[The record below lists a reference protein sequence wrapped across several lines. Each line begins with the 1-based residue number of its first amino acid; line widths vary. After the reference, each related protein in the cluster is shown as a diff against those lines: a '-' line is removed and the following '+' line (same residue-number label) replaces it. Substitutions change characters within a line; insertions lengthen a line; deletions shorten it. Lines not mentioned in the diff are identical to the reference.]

1 MKQTKKM
8 VVAAAA
14 AVGAVAGGVVALANV
29 PVGAAPE
36 PTAQAVVASSMP
48 SPSDPAEAAERAR
61 LEKEIAKAQRKLDRL
76 ASASPTAAAVVASGE
91 TVTVQGA
98 GSNTGGGNAGGGNT
112 GGDTASTP
120 APQPSSDT
128 SRPVLRRMAWASLM
142 AMRASQVRSFERP
155 SNFLIA
161 EKALIQVSWA
171 TSSASSWPT
180 SGVAIAIR
188 KA

>member
-61 LEKEIAKAQRKLDRL
+61 LEEEIAKAQRTLDRL

-98 GSNTGGGNAGGGNT
+98 GSHAGAGSNTGGGNTVGGNAGGA
-112 GGDTASTP
+112 TASDP

-128 SRPVLRRMAWASLM
+128 W
-142 AMRASQVRSFERP
+142 
-155 SNFLIA
+155 
-161 EKALIQVSWA
+161 
-171 TSSASSWPT
+171 TGSSGSTGGYDEDDEGEYEDDGGDSDDDEYDDEQDDE
-180 SGVAIAIR
+180 SDDEDDDDEYEGDDD
-188 KA
+188 

>member
-61 LEKEIAKAQRKLDRL
+61 LEEEIAKAQRTLDRL
-76 ASASPTAAAVVASGE
+76 ASASPTAATVVASGE

-98 GSNTGGGNAGGGNT
+98 GSNTGGGNAGGA
-112 GGDTASTP
+112 TASDP

-128 SRPVLRRMAWASLM
+128 W
-142 AMRASQVRSFERP
+142 
-155 SNFLIA
+155 
-161 EKALIQVSWA
+161 
-171 TSSASSWPT
+171 TGSSGSTGGYDEDDEGEYEDDGGYSDDDEYDDDHDDE
-180 SGVAIAIR
+180 SDDEDDDDEYEGDDD
-188 KA
+188 

>member
-61 LEKEIAKAQRKLDRL
+61 LEEEIAKAQRKLDRL

-91 TVTVQGA
+91 TVTVQGDKA
-98 GSNTGGGNAGGGNT
+98 TITGTVESAIQNYEIAYRMQSAVPDLVDLRGESEAA
-112 GGDTASTP
+112 DARICELEST
-120 APQPSSDT
+120 D
-128 SRPVLRRMAWASLM
+128 LHRMM
-142 AMRASQVRSFERP
+142 DPE
-155 SNFLIA
+155 
-161 EKALIQVSWA
+161 
-171 TSSASSWPT
+171 TSS
-180 SGVAIAIR
+180 G
-188 KA
+188 

>member
-61 LEKEIAKAQRKLDRL
+61 LEEEIAKAQRKLDRL

-128 SRPVLRRMAWASLM
+128 W
-142 AMRASQVRSFERP
+142 
-155 SNFLIA
+155 
-161 EKALIQVSWA
+161 
-171 TSSASSWPT
+171 TGSSG
-180 SGVAIAIR
+180 SGNAGYDEDDEGEYDDDDGYSDEDESDDEDHDEDDEHEGDDD
-188 KA
+188 

>member
-61 LEKEIAKAQRKLDRL
+61 LEEEIAKAQRTLDRL

-98 GSNTGGGNAGGGNT
+98 GSNAGAGSNTGGGNTVGGNAGGA
-112 GGDTASTP
+112 TASDP

-128 SRPVLRRMAWASLM
+128 W
-142 AMRASQVRSFERP
+142 
-155 SNFLIA
+155 
-161 EKALIQVSWA
+161 
-171 TSSASSWPT
+171 TGSSGST
-180 SGVAIAIR
+180 GGYDEDDEGEYEDEGEYDEDEGDEDEGDEDEHEGDDD
-188 KA
+188 

>member
-61 LEKEIAKAQRKLDRL
+61 LEEEIAKAQRKLDRL
-76 ASASPTAAAVVASGE
+76 ALASPTAAAVVASGE

-128 SRPVLRRMAWASLM
+128 W
-142 AMRASQVRSFERP
+142 
-155 SNFLIA
+155 
-161 EKALIQVSWA
+161 
-171 TSSASSWPT
+171 TGSSG
-180 SGVAIAIR
+180 SGNAGYDEDDEGEYDDDGGYSDEDESDDEDHDEDDEHEGDDD
-188 KA
+188 